1 MDRNDYILSIITPVY
16 CPNQYLIDLTEKLF
30 LESLA
35 MSPMKN
41 DFEIIII
48 DDASPKQHELKAM
61 VEKTARE

>member
-1 MDRNDYILSIITPVY
+1 MSRMDSNDYILSIITPVY

-41 DFEIIII
+41 DFEIIM
-48 DDASPKQHELKAM
+48 STTHRQSGM
-61 VEKTARE
+61 N